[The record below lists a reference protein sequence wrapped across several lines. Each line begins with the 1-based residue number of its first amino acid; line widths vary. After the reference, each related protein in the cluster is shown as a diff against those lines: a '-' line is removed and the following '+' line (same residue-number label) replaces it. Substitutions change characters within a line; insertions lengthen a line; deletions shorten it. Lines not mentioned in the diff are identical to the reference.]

1 MKRTGKS
8 HFTLIKTGTL
18 KVGKLEI
25 IYNIKTFIIDP
36 LGVRKSNIPNSI
48 ESIKIQVALH
58 FSRASSQLNV
68 RFIYNAI

>member
-1 MKRTGKS
+1 M
-8 HFTLIKTGTL
+8 
-18 KVGKLEI
+18 GKLEI